1 MPLIHVSFFKRQ
13 IHLHQVVIGRFILI
27 NSWWIDIVLLSL
39 FQYTQLFYLLI
50 ESVWMF
56 FLGFLGGF
64 CHDVGT
70 SSEDLYRAFVFLYS
84 LWEQ

>member
-50 ESVWMF
+50 ESVWMVF
-56 FLGFLGGF
+56 WGGG
-64 CHDVGT
+64 HDVGT